1 LIFPYCVCIFD
12 LTYSPPFPLD
22 QGAQG
27 GFFIYMHRIPY
38 TKLPKT
44 YAEQLQLLKDRG
56 LKIESDS
63 KAVHLLQK
71 LSYYRLSGY
80 WFPILEEPKCNHV
93 FKSNASFQTA
103 FKLYRFDRDL
113 RIFILKEL
121 EKIEVAVRA
130 QMIYTL
136 SHYKG
141 PFWFTDSELFSNTS
155 SHTNSLNKLKHEF
168 DKSDEEFI
176 QSFKNKYL
184 DNYPPSWMLL
194 EIASFG
200 GISALYKNIKPGRS
214 KREIAHHFGLDD
226 TTFASWLHCFVYIR
240 NVCAHHSRL
249 WNRGMSIRP
258 KIPLNPIKT
267 WLNDQTVSNNR
278 TYFLLS
284 MMLYLLQS
292 VDQKHQFI
300 FRFKI
305 LLKKYPNVD
314 VTAMGFP
321 KKWKDEPLWNFRPN
335 IKQRTRMALTFKVS

>member
-1 LIFPYCVCIFD
+1 LYVCINI
-12 LTYSPPFPLD
+12 LTPLPVRTGRSGWVFYLYMSKVPYSK
-22 QGAQG
+22 
-27 GFFIYMHRIPY
+27 I
-38 TKLPKT
+38 PKT

-63 KAVHLLQK
+63 KTLYLLQK

-80 WFPILEEPKCNHV
+80 WYPMLEDPKSAHI
-93 FKSNASFQTA
+93 FKKNASFQTA
-103 FKLYRFDRDL
+103 FRLYRFDRDL

-141 PFWFTDSELFSNTS
+141 AFWFTDPTLFANAS
-155 SHTNSLNKLKHEF
+155 SHSYSLGILKKEF

-176 QSFKNKYL
+176 LSYKKKYSES
-184 DNYPPSWMLL
+184 YPPSWMMFELT
-194 EIASFG
+194 SFG
-200 GISALYKNIKPGRS
+200 SLSTLYQNLKPGKS

-226 TTFASWLHCFVYIR
+226 STLASWMHCFVYIR

-249 WNRGMSIRP
+249 WNRGMSIKP
-258 KIPLNPIKT
+258 QIPLTPMKT
-267 WLNDQTVSNNR
+267 WLNNHTVSNNR
-278 TYFLLS
+278 TYFILS
-284 MMLYLLQS
+284 MMMYLLQS
-292 VDQKHQFI
+292 VDERHQFI
-300 FRFKI
+300 FRLKI

-321 KKWKDEPLWNFRPN
+321 KNWNTEPLWKFKPTL
-335 IKQRTRMALTFKVS
+335 KQELRLFVTFKVK